1 MGWACY
7 SCGTK
12 NPNSADQCQ
21 KCGGTV
27 AAPSSFYVGW
37 IFGGGIFFF
46 VFYLAGTMAGGVL
59 VEFAAS
65 PEDKDIIAYAN
76 DNMKEGESKVEKIE
90 QLGNEPERLAAA
102 KAAVIQRNKAGMS
115 SIVQGLLYWILPVL
129 LFIICGIIV
138 GFVSDGR
145 TVLEAGF
152 GSLVGQGI
160 GWVLH
165 VYVFETG
172 LSWIA
177 LVAGLVVGF
186 GLGML
191 GAWLGEWIQ
200 ERKERGGGITGSM
213 MKAEE

>member
-1 MGWACY
+1 MGWKCY

-12 NPNSADQCQ
+12 NPNSADMCQ

-27 AAPSSFYVGW
+27 AAPRDFYVGW
-37 IFGGGIFFF
+37 IFGGAIFFL
-46 VFYLAGTMAGGVL
+46 VFYIAGTMAGGVL

-65 PEDKDIIAYAN
+65 PEDKDIVAYAN
-76 DNMKEGESKVEKIE
+76 DNRKEGESEVEQIE

-102 KAAVIQRNKAGMS
+102 KAAVIERNKAAIS
-115 SIVQGLLYWILPVL
+115 SVVKALIYWILPVL
-129 LFIICGIIV
+129 LFVICGIIV

-152 GSLVGQGI
+152 GAVVGQGL

-165 VYVFETG
+165 VYVFDTG
-172 LSWIA
+172 LSWIVLA
-177 LVAGLVVGF
+177 AGIVPGF
-186 GLGML
+186 GLGFL

-200 ERKERGGGITGSM
+200 ERKERTGGITG
-213 MKAEE
+213 KLTAQEE